1 MTKEIF
7 PTQVFSEFNVARTR
21 TVPGLFF
28 YRNMQATDLLSPP
41 DMGQGD
47 LSPQERR
54 DALNRMVIFQR
65 PLTALVVFLSVVNL
79 EDLIRHFAKAL
90 GKIDGIENYI
100 TTIEELGIFKL
111 PEYKNGNVPFSPI
124 HFELVNS
131 LYEKHLGVRPIP
143 DIEIDKLKDLSQIRN
158 IIAHNGSLIRD
169 EDVAKFN
176 FYEVTPNRIIN
187 PPPEFVR
194 QINSYLY
201 KIGRTFENTIKDYV
215 FSKVIPTLDTNWADN
230 PPKIILDLIEFF
242 NFFGHLPT
250 GDSRVLNESA
260 QSESD
265 RNKNELIRK
274 CIADLIRT

>member
-7 PTQVFSEFNVARTR
+7 PTQVISEFNVSRTH

-28 YRNMQATDLLSPP
+28 YRNMQALDLLSPP
-41 DMGQGD
+41 DLGQGD

-54 DALNRMVIFQR
+54 ATLDRMVVLQR
-65 PLTALVVFLSVVNL
+65 PLTAIVVFLNVVAL

-100 TTIEELGIFKL
+100 TTIEQLGVFKL
-111 PEYKNGNVPFSPI
+111 PEYKNGNVSFSPI
-124 HFELVNS
+124 HFELVNR
-131 LYEKHLGVRPIP
+131 LYENHLGVRPIP
-143 DIEIDKLKDLSQIRN
+143 DIEINKLKDLSQIRH
-158 IIAHNGSLIRD
+158 IVAHNGSLIRD

-176 FYEVTPNRIIN
+176 FYEVTPNQIIN
-187 PPPEFVR
+187 PPPEFVK
-194 QINSYLY
+194 QVNLYLY
-201 KIGRTFENTIKDYV
+201 NIGRTFENTIKDYI

-250 GDSRVLNESA
+250 GDTRLLNESA

-265 RNKNELIRK
+265 RNKEQLIQK
-274 CIADLIRT
+274 CIADLIGT